1 MSTDVIV
8 YQSKMKQVGLSLLGL
23 GMVVL
28 SLFVA
33 FAGSIESN
41 YLILTLGILSAV
53 FFGICDIYIFKQLIK
68 GKELVI
74 LTDDGFYDYS
84 SAIATNDLLVSWS
97 DVDRIQSKQ
106 VINQTFVSI
115 YLKTPD
121 KYLSQLS
128 SYKQKLIAANIEMGL
143 GEINIVLQNAKNC
156 SQEEL
161 IELMNGYLN
170 DNIPS
175 GFEAY

>member
-1 MSTDVIV
+1 
-8 YQSKMKQVGLSLLGL
+8 
-23 GMVVL
+23 
-28 SLFVA
+28 
-33 FAGSIESN
+33 
-41 YLILTLGILSAV
+41 
-53 FFGICDIYIFKQLIK
+53 
-68 GKELVI
+68 
-74 LTDDGFYDYS
+74 
-84 SAIATNDLLVSWS
+84 VSWS

>member
-8 YQSKMKQVGLSLLGL
+8 YQSKLKQLGLLLLGL

-41 YLILTLGILSAV
+41 YLILILGIFSVL
-53 FFGICDIYIFKQLIK
+53 FFGICDIYILKQLIK

-143 GEINIVLQNAKNC
+143 GEINIVLQNAKHC
-156 SQEEL
+156 RPGDL
-161 IELMNGYLN
+161 ITAMNRYLN
-170 DNIPS
+170 Q
-175 GFEAY
+175 